1 VWLGWRGSSGGF
13 HLSTAAFGSGRVPH
27 VRPSVHGPKTIF
39 QMLSLHARGQSWS
52 ETADLST
59 ALRGGGG
66 VFGVFT
72 PNKMCHTPR
81 ERSAVERSA
90 VFLSYPRICSNS
102 ELANA
107 TTLYPQST

>member
-52 ETADLST
+52 ETADLS
-59 ALRGGGG
+59 
-66 VFGVFT
+66 
-72 PNKMCHTPR
+72 
-81 ERSAVERSA
+81 
-90 VFLSYPRICSNS
+90 YPRICSNS